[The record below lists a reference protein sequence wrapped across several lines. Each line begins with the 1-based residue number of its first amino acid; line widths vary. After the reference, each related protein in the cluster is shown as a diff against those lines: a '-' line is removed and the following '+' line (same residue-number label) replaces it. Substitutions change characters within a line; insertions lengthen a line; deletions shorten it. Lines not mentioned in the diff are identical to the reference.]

1 MDVRRPITRTMNT
14 ENRLAV
20 LETSLRWLFV
30 DMNSF
35 FASCEQQMNPDLRG
49 QPIVVAPVLADTT
62 CAIAASYEAKA
73 FGIKTGT
80 PIWEARKR
88 CPAIKILQARPKLYV
103 EYHHLIREAIETC
116 IPVEAV
122 MSIDEV
128 ACKLDRIQV
137 QPPIAKALALAIKA
151 AIRDRAGV
159 ALLCSVGIAANRLL
173 AKLACDMQKPDGLT
187 ILRPEDMP
195 QAIFHLK
202 PNDIPGVGS
211 NMLVRLNQA
220 GILDMPQLWAAD
232 AQRLERIWGGVNG
245 LRFHALL
252 HGADLPN
259 PKTKSHSMGHQH
271 VLAPDERT
279 LETAAPII
287 RQLCTRVAQRLRAEG
302 FYCQKLGLNIK
313 WVQDLGSYADECR
326 FAETQ
331 DTHFLLTN
339 LMHLWESAPKLKPLR
354 IGVTISDLTPQGV
367 HQPTLFDQP
376 KDAKLTK
383 AIDQVNARF
392 GRNTLGFGTPKEPMT
407 SKIAFQRVPKLNE
420 M

>member
-1 MDVRRPITRTMNT
+1 MNT
-14 ENRLAV
+14 ENRIAV
-20 LETSLRWLFV
+20 PETGLRWLFV

-35 FASCEQQMNPDLRG
+35 FASCEQQMNPELRG
-49 QPIVVAPVLADTT
+49 QPVVVAPVLADTT

-73 FGIKTGT
+73 YGIKTGT

-88 CPAIKILQARPKLYV
+88 CPDIKILQARPKLYV
-103 EYHHLIREAIETC
+103 EHHHLIREAIETC
-116 IPVEAV
+116 IPIEAV

-128 ACKLDRIQV
+128 ACKLDRVQV
-137 QPPIAKALALAIKA
+137 QPHIAKALALAIKA

-202 PNDIPGVGS
+202 PNDISGIGS

-245 LRFHALL
+245 WRFHALL

-259 PKTKSHSMGHQH
+259 PKTKSRSMGHQH

-279 LETAAPII
+279 LEKATPII
-287 RQLCTRVAQRLRAEG
+287 RQLCTRVAQRLRAEE

-313 WVQDLGSYADECR
+313 WVRDLGHYADECR
-326 FAETQ
+326 FEETQ
-331 DTHFLLTN
+331 DTHCLLTN
-339 LMHLWESAPKLKPLR
+339 LMRLWDTAPKLKPLR
-354 IGVTISDLTPQGV
+354 IGVTLSDLTPQGV

-383 AIDQVNARF
+383 AMDKVNARF
-392 GRNTLGFGTPKEPMT
+392 GRGTVGFGAPAEPTT
-407 SKIAFQRVPKLNE
+407 SKIAFQRVPKLGE